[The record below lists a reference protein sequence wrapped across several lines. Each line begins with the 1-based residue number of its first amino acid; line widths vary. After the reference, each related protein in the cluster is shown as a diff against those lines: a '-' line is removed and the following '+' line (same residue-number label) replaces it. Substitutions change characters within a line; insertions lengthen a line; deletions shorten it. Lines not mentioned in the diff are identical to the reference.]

1 MVRDV
6 LCVYETQ
13 TKVRRVAEEENHEM
27 RNVLI
32 TGGAGFVGSYLAEAL
47 LERGHEVSVIDDLT
61 TGSVG
66 NIEHLK
72 HHRGFSYTFDT
83 IFNRLLMAELV
94 DRADVIFHLA
104 AAVGVK
110 LIVENPVRTIETN
123 IKGTETILELASKK
137 NKKVIITS
145 TSEVYGKTTQHL
157 FEEESDLVLGATSK
171 SRWCYAASK
180 IVDEFLAKA
189 YWKEKGLPI
198 VIARLFNT
206 VGPRQSGRYGMVLP
220 RFARQALREEP
231 ITVYGDG
238 SQRRS
243 FTWVGD
249 TVNALVGLSEH
260 PKAVGGVFNVGHFKD
275 VSILDLAKL
284 VKEISGSKS
293 EIVFIPYEDAYEEGF
308 EDMQRRLPDISRIR
322 RLLGYEPTLDLG
334 QILVRII
341 GSYRMKLEHKV
352 EVGVGSTS

>member
-1 MVRDV
+1 
-6 LCVYETQ
+6 
-13 TKVRRVAEEENHEM
+13 M
-27 RNVLI
+27 RSALI
-32 TGGAGFVGSYLAEAL
+32 TGGAGFVGSHLAEVL
-47 LERGHEVSVIDDLT
+47 LERGYSVWVIDDLT
-61 TGSVG
+61 TGGVE

-72 HHRGFSYTFDT
+72 GRRGFSYVFDT
-83 IFNRLLMAELV
+83 IFSKPLMAELV

-123 IKGTETILELASKK
+123 IKGSEIVLELASKK
-137 NKKVIITS
+137 QKKVLLTS
-145 TSEVYGKTTQHL
+145 TSEVYGKTNHPL
-157 FEEESDLVLGATSK
+157 FNEESDLVLGATSK

-220 RFARQALREEP
+220 RFVRQALLEEP

-249 TVNALVGLSEH
+249 TVRALIGLSEH
-260 PKAVGGVFNVGHFKD
+260 PEAVGEVFNIGHGKD
-275 VSILDLAKL
+275 ISILELAKL
-284 VKEISGSKS
+284 VKEMTGSKS
-293 EIVFIPYEDAYEEGF
+293 DIVFIPYEEAYEEGF
-308 EDMQRRLPDISRIR
+308 EDMQRRLPDISKIGK
-322 RLLGYEPTLDLG
+322 LIGYQPTLDLG
-334 QILVRII
+334 GILERII
-341 GSYRMKLEHKV
+341 AYYRAKLEGES
-352 EVGVGSTS
+352 EVRVVSAT

>member
-1 MVRDV
+1 M
-6 LCVYETQ
+6 
-13 TKVRRVAEEENHEM
+13 AE
-27 RNVLI
+27 V
-32 TGGAGFVGSYLAEAL
+32 L
-47 LERGHEVSVIDDLT
+47 LERGYSVWVIDDLT
-61 TGSVG
+61 TGGVE

-72 HHRGFSYTFDT
+72 GRRGFSYVFDT
-83 IFNRLLMAELV
+83 IFSKPLMAELV

-123 IKGTETILELASKK
+123 IKGSEIVLELASKK
-137 NKKVIITS
+137 QKKVLLTS
-145 TSEVYGKTTQHL
+145 TSEVYGKTNHPL
-157 FEEESDLVLGATSK
+157 FNEESDLVLGATSK

-220 RFARQALREEP
+220 RFVRQALLEEP

-249 TVNALVGLSEH
+249 TVRALIGLSEH
-260 PKAVGGVFNVGHFKD
+260 PEAVGEVFNIGHGKD
-275 VSILDLAKL
+275 ISILELAKL
-284 VKEISGSKS
+284 VKEMTGSKS
-293 EIVFIPYEDAYEEGF
+293 DIVFIPYEEAYEEGF
-308 EDMQRRLPDISRIR
+308 EDMQRRLPDISKIGK
-322 RLLGYEPTLDLG
+322 LIGYQPTLDLG
-334 QILVRII
+334 GILERII
-341 GSYRMKLEHKV
+341 AYYRAKLEGES
-352 EVGVGSTS
+352 EVRVVSAT